1 MTNQET
7 TARSNKTI
15 FINAGEKAAV
25 YDYNKNEAHQL
36 KNVTTSI
43 DWMYVAPEDCEVRV
57 KDKNTNK
64 TIVYKAN
71 KDDIILQFYN
81 NATTKNICAVIKNKE
96 WRENII
102 ETRIAAETQKLK
114 DCACCENSGCIG
126 ESKDWF

>member
-15 FINAGEKAAV
+15 FINSGEKAV
-25 YDYNKNEAHQL
+25 IFDYNKNEAHQL
-36 KNVTTSI
+36 KTTNTSI

-64 TIVYKAN
+64 TVVYKAN

-81 NATTKNICAVIKNKE
+81 NVTTKNLVAVIKNKE
-96 WRENII
+96 WRENVI
-102 ETRIAAETQKLK
+102 ENRIAAELKKLN
-114 DCACCENSGCIG
+114 DCENCSDGGWTCVG
-126 ESKDWF
+126 

>member
-15 FINAGEKAAV
+15 FINSGEVAV
-25 YDYNKNEAHQL
+25 IFDYNKNEAHQL
-36 KNVTTSI
+36 RSVMTSI
-43 DWMYVAPEDCEVRV
+43 DWMYVAPDDCEVRV

-64 TIVYKAN
+64 TVVYKAN

-81 NATTKNICAVIKNKE
+81 GSTTKNLVAVIKNKE

-102 ETRIAAETQKLK
+102 ENRIAAEIKKLN
-114 DCACCENSGCIG
+114 DCERCDNCERACVR
-126 ESKDWF
+126 